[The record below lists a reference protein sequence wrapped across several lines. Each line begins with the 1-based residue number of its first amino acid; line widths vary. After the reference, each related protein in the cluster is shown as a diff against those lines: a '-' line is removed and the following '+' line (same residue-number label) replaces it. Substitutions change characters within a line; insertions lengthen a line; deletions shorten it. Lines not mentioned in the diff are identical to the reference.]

1 MAALVEKGVRV
12 ELFAIWR
19 SRILANWPWPFV
31 DAATLVVGTPTVL
44 AGPHPYAAYAVFLAN
59 ALKPRVKFLSI
70 VGSYGWG
77 GKTVGNP
84 CRHDPQSQRW
94 RCWTRV
100 LCKGAVENG
109 FPVHYRSWQIPLRR
123 NTQKTGFNK
132 GVQCRTNC

>member
-1 MAALVEKGVRV
+1 MVNYLVWRLWWKKGSGWSC
-12 ELFAIWR
+12 LQSGGHGYWQTGHGPL
-19 SRILANWPWPFV
+19 S

-94 RCWTRV
+94 RCWTRSCAKGGNRRKRISGALSV
-100 LCKGAVENG
+100 LADTIAQKHAENG
-109 FPVHYRSWQIPLRR
+109 FQ
-123 NTQKTGFNK
+123 
-132 GVQCRTNC
+132 